1 MSSADGW
8 TWSGVEAIRRKR
20 QESAEQIVLVMWTT
34 NCGIPETQCA
44 GIEPVWNDVQASLP
58 RTPSRT
64 LRKSSGLHGVREAAR
79 KDSTLRFTA
88 LLHHVHFDCL
98 YAAFFN
104 LKKTAA
110 VGVDEVPW
118 HEYEQN
124 VEASIEDLHE
134 RIHRGACRA
143 KPSLRIHIP
152 KPDGRTR
159 PLGIAS
165 LEDKIVQQAVV

>member
-1 MSSADGW
+1 M
-8 TWSGVEAIRRKR
+8 
-20 QESAEQIVLVMWTT
+20 
-34 NCGIPETQCA
+34 
-44 GIEPVWNDVQASLP
+44 
-58 RTPSRT
+58 
-64 LRKSSGLHGVREAAR
+64 
-79 KDSTLRFTA
+79 
-88 LLHHVHFDCL
+88 LHHVNFDCL

-110 VGVDEVPW
+110 VGVDEVTW

-124 VEASIEDLHE
+124 VEVNINDLHE
-134 RIHRGACRA
+134 RILRGAYRA

-165 LEDKIVQQAVV
+165 VRDRVVQTALVHVIEPILDNTFHE